1 MQGAWVRFL
10 VGDLRYHIPHS
21 MAKKKKKK
29 ENLLRVVPTMKTIT
43 MNNYVI
49 SVKVLSQT
57 YSGWVKM
64 NVCLV
69 EF

>member
-1 MQGAWVRFL
+1 MGSISGWGPKV
-10 VGDLRYHIPHS
+10 PHTTQHGQ
-21 MAKKKKKK
+21 KKKK

-43 MNNYVI
+43 INNYVI

>member
-1 MQGAWVRFL
+1 MGSISGWGPKV
-10 VGDLRYHIPHS
+10 PHTTQHGQ
-21 MAKKKKKK
+21 KKK

-43 MNNYVI
+43 INNYVI

>member
-1 MQGAWVRFL
+1 
-10 VGDLRYHIPHS
+10 
-21 MAKKKKKK
+21 
-29 ENLLRVVPTMKTIT
+29 MKTIT
-43 MNNYVI
+43 VNNYVI